1 MFKSRKPKRVLL
13 HGSYY
18 ATDKDLGINS
28 EVGGH
33 DVFVIKFN
41 KKRDRVKVKT
51 VTSIERNSLENGQ
64 RVFKKNKK
72 NTNYP
77 DLIHS
82 GRIIVMPKRDLNT
95 DRLSGINNKGIWISK
110 NKLMKSKFKLKYP
123 KRFHQII
130 GK

>member
-1 MFKSRKPKRVLL
+1 MLSSRKPKKVVL

-18 ATDKDLGINS
+18 VTDKDLGIDS

-33 DVFVIKFN
+33 DVFVIRFN
-41 KKRDRVKVKT
+41 KKRNRVKVKT
-51 VTSIERNSLENGQ
+51 VTSVERNGLENGQ

-72 NTNYP
+72 HINYV
-77 DLIHS
+77 DAIHS

-95 DRLSGINNKGIWISK
+95 DKLSGINNRGIWINK
-110 NKLMKSKFKLKYP
+110 NKLKKSKYNLKYP
-123 KRFHQII
+123 RRYHLLI